1 MKITTDE
8 EYFKLL
14 ERIVKGAEY
23 LENPLITEE
32 DKRKGMILYDRLC
45 KEVTEYQAFCRNNR
59 NGVQQRTESIQ
70 KVAV

>member
-8 EYFKLL
+8 EYEAILK
-14 ERIVKGAEY
+14 RVVKGAEY

-32 DKRKGMILYDRLC
+32 DKRKGMKLFDELWKIAREYRLSC
-45 KEVTEYQAFCRNNR
+45 SDSGESVRE
-59 NGVQQRTESIQ
+59 RTGSSQ